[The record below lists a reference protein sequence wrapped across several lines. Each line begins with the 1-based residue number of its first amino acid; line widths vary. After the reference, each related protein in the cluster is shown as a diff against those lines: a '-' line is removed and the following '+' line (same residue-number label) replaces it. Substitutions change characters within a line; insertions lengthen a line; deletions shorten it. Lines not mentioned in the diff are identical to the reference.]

1 MRPAGIADRSLPHVF
16 TGVSSAREPQ
26 APAVPNRSP
35 AKVPRVGSKSNV
47 VSTAS
52 GHMSRHDERIRG
64 SSMDHSHAEDV
75 VTEAE
80 DAHTVSK
87 AYFFDG
93 TNGDDEEKPSVLL
106 NMRGCPSFSVIPR
119 VEAPTVSGC
128 PFVLTPPSTPAMFLS
143 PATSFV
149 NLHRPMTSSTS
160 ITNVVA
166 APIDTTDGASW
177 FAPSSPT
184 SVALPVRKGLS
195 LASSAPTSPLQPQP
209 PSAEKSPPLG
219 ANGLTVRNRTNSF
232 RSAMMAER
240 RSSSRELSGELSDWT
255 EESKHSPG
263 ADKGTSIGALEKT
276 HSGRFSRSSSLKQLP
291 PPSPVRMLSAKLQL
305 DGDAGPGPGSGAI
318 GGVAVTV
325 LDAELSPR
333 TLLASESD
341 DAFAPPSLGR
351 DDVRSLLVR
360 QEALESVRFVRS
372 LHASKTNSLRSVV
385 DDEATDA
392 AL

>member
-16 TGVSSAREPQ
+16 TGVSSSSREPQ
-26 APAVPNRSP
+26 APTLSNRSP
-35 AKVPRVGSKSNV
+35 SKAPRGGSKNNA
-47 VSTAS
+47 VSAAS
-52 GHMSRHDERIRG
+52 GQMSRNDERIRG
-64 SSMDHSHAEDV
+64 PSMDNSHADDVITEPEDV
-75 VTEAE
+75 R
-80 DAHTVSK
+80 TVPK
-87 AYFFDG
+87 TYFLDG

-106 NMRGCPSFSVIPR
+106 NMQGCPSFSVIPR
-119 VEAPTVSGC
+119 GHAPTVTGC
-128 PFVLTPPSTPAMFLS
+128 PFVLAPPSTPAMFLS

-160 ITNVVA
+160 MTNVLE
-166 APIDTTDGASW
+166 APVDTSDAPW
-177 FAPSSPT
+177 FVPSSPT
-184 SVALPVRKGLS
+184 SVTLPVRKGL
-195 LASSAPTSPLQPQP
+195 AIVSSAPTSPLQPQP

-219 ANGLTVRNRTNSF
+219 PKAGLTVRNRTNSF

-263 ADKGTSIGALEKT
+263 ADKGMSIGALEKT

-291 PPSPVRMLSAKLQL
+291 SSPVRMLSAKLEL
-305 DGDAGPGPGSGAI
+305 DGDAGNGT
-318 GGVAVTV
+318 GVAVAG
-325 LDAELSPR
+325 LDEELSPR
-333 TLLASESD
+333 PLLASESD
-341 DAFAPPSLGR
+341 DAFVPSPLSR
-351 DDVRSLLVR
+351 DDFRSMFVR
-360 QEALESVRFVRS
+360 QEALDSVRFVRS